1 MNSVWILK
9 LFLLLKNLNF
19 MVCDNMERVIFKKD
33 KITSISLH
41 EDCSTERNDFP
52 GKGSIECDN
61 ECDCVVRL
69 HTFLKIETEDIPG
82 NVSLLYT
89 DEDDSTIFYEHN
101 IPNFDSSQTI
111 IDFDKT
117 RVNEWINTKPQR
129 ELKFR
134 RVIKYP
140 KRNAKK
146 CYLPEKTYTLLYK
159 RYDTERNVTYNNDT
173 CYHYVQQ
180 NETDNE
186 EKIKHDELGLM
197 NTGLTC
203 FISNQFALN

>member
-1 MNSVWILK
+1 
-9 LFLLLKNLNF
+9 

-41 EDCSTERNDFP
+41 EDCSTKRNDFP

-134 RVIKYP
+134 REIKYP
-140 KRNAKK
+140 KRN
-146 CYLPEKTYTLLYK
+146 YLPEKTYTLLYK
-159 RYDTERNVTYNNDT
+159 RYDTERNETYNAIYAYNNDT
-173 CYHYVQQ
+173 CYHYVQL
-180 NETDNE
+180 NEKDNE
-186 EKIKHDELGLM
+186 EKFQHDELGYM

>member
-1 MNSVWILK
+1 M
-9 LFLLLKNLNF
+9 
-19 MVCDNMERVIFKKD
+19 
-33 KITSISLH
+33 
-41 EDCSTERNDFP
+41 
-52 GKGSIECDN
+52 
-61 ECDCVVRL
+61 VRL
-69 HTFLKIETEDIPG
+69 TTILKIETEDIPG

-89 DEDDSTIFYEHN
+89 DEDSSTIFYEHN

-111 IDFDKT
+111 IDFNKT

-140 KRNAKK
+140 KYPNFQ

-159 RYDTERNVTYNNDT
+159 RYDHALNVTYINDT
-173 CYHYVQQ
+173 CYHYVKQ
-180 NETDNE
+180 NEKDNA
-186 EKIKHDELGLM
+186 EKFQHDEVGSM